1 MKEQFGGAFNDSND
15 RLIDE
20 LLDQACRVINVS
32 DTPSEGFDQVIET
45 ARNVESLAADVGEGV
60 LVAAVMSHCP
70 EYIDAMNTYAS
81 SD

>member
-15 RLIDE
+15 SLIDE
-20 LLDQACRVINVS
+20 LLTQACRVINVS
-32 DTPSEGFDQVIET
+32 DTPNEGFDQVIET

-70 EYIDAMNTYAS
+70 EYIDAMNAYAS
-81 SD
+81 SE